1 LKLINAI
8 YDADELA
15 YIMKCDTI
23 HGKYNGTI
31 EADGDSLVVD
41 GHKVALSRTRDPADI
56 PFAAHG
62 ADYVCESIGVFLTT
76 EKIQARRLVRR
87 RSSSQPP
94 PRMTRT
100 RL

>member
-31 EADGDSLVVD
+31 EADGDSLAVA
-41 GHKVALSRTRDPADI
+41 GHKVACRARAILLISLSLRTSP
-56 PFAAHG
+56 
-62 ADYVCESIGVFLTT
+62 TT
-76 EKIQARRLVRR
+76 SANPLGC
-87 RSSSQPP
+87 S
-94 PRMTRT
+94 
-100 RL
+100 